1 MKNFAS
7 NLEKRMMKTFEE
19 HENMYPNFPAQIYHQ
34 NAEVCSIALQE
45 LKKEYDRFKRNRT
58 LKDEVIYYKECYPII
73 AKWHIYYR
81 YLLDLEQSIFI
92 SYDEMKIKTYKNCIN
107 KLNTDFKKKQNNTT
121 FYYAMIPALIQ
132 KFLSRVISII
142 LSLPNFKPL
151 FFFQRA

>member
-19 HENMYPNFPAQIYHQ
+19 HENMYLNFPVQIYHQ
-34 NAEVCSIALQE
+34 NIEVCSIALQE

-58 LKDEVIYYKECYPII
+58 IKDEIIYYKECYPII
-73 AKWHIYYR
+73 AKWQIFYR

-107 KLNTDFKKKQNNTT
+107 KLNSDFKKKLNILAS
-121 FYYAMIPALIQ
+121 FYGTILAKILIS
-132 KFLSRVISII
+132 LSRII
-142 LSLPNFKPL
+142 
-151 FFFQRA
+151 

>member
-19 HENMYPNFPAQIYHQ
+19 HENMYLNFPVQIYHQ
-34 NAEVCSIALQE
+34 NIEVCSIALQE

-58 LKDEVIYYKECYPII
+58 IKDEIIYYKECYPII
-73 AKWHIYYR
+73 AKWQIFYR

-107 KLNTDFKKKQNNTT
+107 KLNSDFKKKLS
-121 FYYAMIPALIQ
+121 ILI
-132 KFLSRVISII
+132 
-142 LSLPNFKPL
+142 L
-151 FFFQRA
+151 F